1 MKKRI
6 LLFTLALTI
15 ALCGCTGGKTNG
27 GSSSDDNKSIVVGIQ
42 QDLDSLD
49 PHLVVAAGTREVLF
63 NIFEGLVKPNENGE
77 LVPAVASDYKISEDG
92 KTYTFTLREGV
103 KFHNGKAVTAQDVK
117 YSIERNAGMRDQE
130 LLISRFENI
139 ESVNIVDDSTV
150 NVVLKEAD
158 TELIAYMTVAIIP
171 EDYKEQSSKPVG
183 TGPFVFSS
191 YDVDN
196 KFVVKRNDGYWGD
209 KPELE
214 EVTFKIVA
222 NTDSVLLDLQA
233 GTIDIYPYLTDDQA
247 KELSSKFN
255 IEVGNTNLVQGVFLN
270 NENEYFRN
278 EKVRMAMCH
287 AIDKEVIRDM
297 VSGGN
302 GTTIGSFMFPGLGK
316 YFNEDVIDDYE
327 YDVEKAKSLL
337 KEAGYP
343 NGFEFTMSIPNN
355 YQFHISTGE
364 VIVEQLK
371 KVGITANIELIDWNV
386 WLDEIYTGREFEAT
400 IIGFDST
407 LAPNDLMRRFVSDN
421 SKNMCNYV
429 NAKYDKYYKKA
440 VETTDDNKKVE
451 YYKELQQI
459 LSDDAA
465 SIFIQD
471 PPLLVAVSKKLKG
484 YTFYPVYVQDMSKI
498 KFVN

>member
-6 LLFTLALTI
+6 LLLTLALAI

-27 GSSSDDNKSIVVGIQ
+27 ESSSTEKKSIVVGIQ

-63 NIFEGLVKPNENGE
+63 NVFEGLVKPNENGE

-92 KTYTFTLREGV
+92 KTYTFTLRKGV

-139 ESVNIVDDSTV
+139 ESVNVVDDSTV
-150 NVVLKEAD
+150 DVVLKEAD

-171 EDYKEQSSKPVG
+171 ADYKEQSSKPIG
-183 TGPFVFSS
+183 TGPFVFDS
-191 YDVDN
+191 YDVDS
-196 KFVVKRNDGYWGD
+196 KFVVKRNDEYWGE

-247 KELSSKFN
+247 KELSAKFN

-287 AIDKEVIRDM
+287 AIDKEEIRTM

-302 GTTIGSFMFPGLGK
+302 GTVIGSFMFPGLGK
-316 YFNEDVIDDYE
+316 YFNEDVVDNYE
-327 YDVEKAKSLL
+327 YDIEKAKALL

-343 NGFEFTMSIPNN
+343 NGFEFTISIPNN

-429 NAKYDKYYKKA
+429 NAKYDKYYKMA
-440 VETTDDNKKVE
+440 VETTDDSKKIE
-451 YYKELQQI
+451 YYKELQKI

-471 PPLLVAVSKKLKG
+471 PPLLVAVSKKLEG

-498 KFVN
+498 KFVD

>member
-6 LLFTLALTI
+6 LLLILALTI
-15 ALCGCTGGKTNG
+15 ALCGCTGGGNNE
-27 GSSSDDNKSIVVGIQ
+27 GSSSKDKKSIVVGIQ

-63 NIFEGLVKPNENGE
+63 NVFEGLVKPDENGV
-77 LVPAVASDYKISEDG
+77 LVPAVASEYKVSEDG

-103 KFHNGKAVTAQDVK
+103 EFHNGKAVTAQDVK
-117 YSIERNAGMRDQE
+117 YSIERNAGMHDQE

-139 ESVNIVDDSTV
+139 DSVNIVNDSTIE
-150 NVVLKEAD
+150 VVLKEAD

-183 TGPFVFSS
+183 TGPFIFDS
-191 YDVDN
+191 YEIDN
-196 KFVVKRNDGYWGD
+196 KFVVKRNDKYWGD

-233 GTIDIYPYLTDDQA
+233 GSIDIYPYLTDDQA
-247 KELSSKFN
+247 KELSDKFN
-255 IEVGNTNLVQGVFLN
+255 IEVGNTNLVQGIFLN
-270 NENEYFRN
+270 NENEYFIN
-278 EKVRMAMCH
+278 EKVRKAMCH
-287 AIDKEVIRDM
+287 AIDKEEIQAM

-302 GTTIGSFMFPGLGK
+302 GALIGSFMFPGLGN
-316 YFNEDVIDDYE
+316 YFNEDVVDAYE
-327 YDVEKAKSLL
+327 YNPEKAKALL

-343 NGFEFTMSIPNN
+343 DGFEFKMSIPNN

-364 VIVEQLK
+364 VIVQQLK
-371 KVGITANIELIDWNV
+371 EVGIKAEIELVDWSV
-386 WLDEIYTGREFEAT
+386 WLNDIYTGRKFEAT

-421 SKNMCNYV
+421 SKNMCNFV
-429 NAKYDKYYKKA
+429 NAKYDDYYKMA
-440 VETTDDNKKVE
+440 VETTDENKKIE
-451 YYKELQQI
+451 YYKELQKI

-465 SIFIQD
+465 SVFIQD
-471 PPLLVAVSKKLKG
+471 PPLLVAVSKKLEG

-498 KFVN
+498 KFVD

>member
-1 MKKRI
+1 MKKKI
-6 LLFTLALTI
+6 LLLTLALTI
-15 ALCGCTGGKTNG
+15 ALCGCTGGKPNG
-27 GSSSDDNKSIVVGIQ
+27 DSSSADKKSIVVGIQ

-63 NIFEGLVKPNENGE
+63 NVFEGLVKPDENGE
-77 LVPAVASDYKISEDG
+77 LVPAVASEYKVSEDG
-92 KTYTFTLREGV
+92 KTYTFTIREGV
-103 KFHNGKAVTAQDVK
+103 KFHNGEAVTAQDVK
-117 YSIERNAGMRDQE
+117 YSIERNAGMHDQE

-139 ESVNIVDDSTV
+139 EAVNIVNDSTV
-150 NVVLKEAD
+150 EVVLKEAD

-171 EDYKEQSSKPVG
+171 KDYKEQSSKPIG
-183 TGPFVFSS
+183 TGPFIFDS
-191 YDVDN
+191 YEVDN
-196 KFVVKRNDGYWGD
+196 KIVVKRNDSYWGD

-222 NTDSVLLDLQA
+222 NTDSVLLDLKA

-247 KELSSKFN
+247 KELSDKYN

-270 NENEYFRN
+270 NEHEYFRN
-278 EKVRMAMCH
+278 EKVRQAMCY
-287 AIDKEVIRDM
+287 AIDKEEIRTM

-302 GTTIGSFMFPGLGK
+302 GTIIGSFMFPGLGK
-316 YFNEDVIDDYE
+316 YFSEDVIDDYE
-327 YDVEKAKSLL
+327 YDVDKAKSLL

-343 NGFEFTMSIPNN
+343 NGFEFNIAIPNN

-364 VIVEQLK
+364 VIVQQLK
-371 KVGITANIELIDWNV
+371 EIGITANIELVDWSI
-386 WLDEIYTGREFEAT
+386 WLDEIYTGRDFEAT

-429 NAKYDKYYKKA
+429 NAKYDKYYKMA
-440 VETTDDNKKVE
+440 VETTDDSKKIE
-451 YYKELQQI
+451 YYKELQKI
-459 LSDDAA
+459 LSEDAA
-465 SIFIQD
+465 SVFIQD
-471 PPLLVAVSKKLKG
+471 PPLLVAVSKKLEG

-498 KFVN
+498 KFVD